1 MNDVDRNVTDTATT
15 ARRIARHSPAEAG
28 IQLFLLTSFPRK
40 RGPQQRSWSS
50 IFLFV
55 LSFNKG
61 EELDCGLTSSAVESR
76 RNDEQERARWIPA
89 CAE

>member
-1 MNDVDRNVTDTATT
+1 MRTRTPPIGGEELV
-15 ARRIARHSPAEAG
+15 IPAKAG

-40 RGPQQRSWSS
+40 RES

-61 EELDCGLTSSAVESR
+61 EELDSGFR
-76 RNDEQERARWIPA
+76 RNDEREK
-89 CAE
+89 